1 MRKARIW
8 TDTETWTTPV
18 KGMVQLNDGGST
30 TFTPTTK
37 EFQTANGDTVI
48 YASSDLVG
56 SASLQ
61 FEFRDDSD
69 VRTMISRLKN
79 PEFILDNICFPGEQE
94 ADNSAAM
101 SIYGTQAILNG
112 AVTVQ
117 KISRSCGIYIM
128 TIPVKLTLK
137 QDAEHPY
144 ILLTYSEGGGV
155 STQGIEIVADFETP
169 KKHIVYLMA
178 VNGHCDEAGE
188 RHLPSYTASPDEIA
202 AKNIFVRFGVATDP
216 LLEDAE
222 NSIKVSGVYGKDQP
236 VESTYGTEFGT
247 FRLALK
253 GEITDFQFILSRKKG
268 LCHLSEVYHLRV
280 FAPGFSSNEL
290 EGTE

>member
-48 YASSDLVG
+48 YAASDLVG

-61 FEFRDDSD
+61 FEFGDDSD
-69 VRTMISRLKN
+69 VGTMISRLKK
-79 PEFILDNICFPGEQE
+79 PEFILDNICFPGKQE
-94 ADNSAAM
+94 ADSSAAM
-101 SIYGTQAILNG
+101 STNGLRAILNG
-112 AVTVQ
+112 TVTVQ

-137 QDAEHPY
+137 QYAEHPF
-144 ILLTYSEGGGV
+144 ISLIYSAGGV
-155 STQGIEIVADFETP
+155 SKQGIEIVYDYET
-169 KKHIVYLMA
+169 KKSPPVLLMA
-178 VNGHCDEAGE
+178 VNGHCNEAGE
-188 RHLPSYTASPDEIA
+188 RYLPSYTASPDEVA
-202 AKNIFVRFGVATDP
+202 AKNIFVRFGVATDS

-222 NSIKVSGVYGKDQP
+222 NSIKISGVYGQDQP
-236 VESTYGTEFGT
+236 VESIYGTNFGT

-253 GEITDFQFILSRKKG
+253 GEITDFQFILSRKKSP
-268 LCHLSEVYHLRV
+268 CHLSEVYHLRV